1 MPTDHLYVSRRHV
14 IFLWKRF
21 TVFCFIFVLWNF
33 RRFYQYVGLTILQ
46 IPGGPYN
53 LKIFVFLKLWEIN
66 LFLIKYSPQF
76 FSDILSSITKILS
89 PFTQS
94 LPSALCQISLFPSP
108 PLPLSPFP
116 YLPLCPSSS
125 LCVCFN
131 FKGLYPGFWML
142 PFQCIFFWFYKFVCV
157 YQILY

>member
-1 MPTDHLYVSRRHV
+1 MSHEWPNLVPTDHLYVYWRHV
-14 IFLWKRF
+14 IFFWKRF

-33 RRFYQYVGLTILQ
+33 RRFYQYVELTILQ

-66 LFLIKYSPQF
+66 LFLIKYSPQS

-94 LPSALCQISLFPSP
+94 LHSAFCQISLSLFPSP
-108 PLPLSPFP
+108 PLPLPLPPF
-116 YLPLCPSSS
+116 
-125 LCVCFN
+125 
-131 FKGLYPGFWML
+131 L
-142 PFQCIFFWFYKFVCV
+142 PFFFSVCV
-157 YQILY
+157 L